1 MDETYT
7 IDDAMILAAYRELEL
22 TEAIA
27 LEADLEESPE
37 MLSIFNDLVN
47 TKNLLPKAQFKP
59 SYAVIDRILNY
70 SAKTTFE
77 AWS

>member
-7 IDDAMILAAYRELEL
+7 IDDVMIQMIYHELDL

-27 LEADLEESPE
+27 LEAELDEAPA
-37 MLSIFNDLVN
+37 LSILYKDLVN
-47 TKNLLPKAQFKP
+47 AKNQLPKAQFKP
-59 SYAVIDRILNY
+59 SFAVIDRILNY